1 MKYHSPPPE
10 SAAGFR
16 YSQPWKGRR
25 GGEKLPKGGL
35 IGKTVEAYLWVREK
49 QISLH
54 AAYAGYFIIL
64 AVFPALLMLLSLL
77 RFAGLQVEI
86 LVDMMGEILPPALME
101 TVEGMVYSAWL
112 HSTGTVLGLSAL
124 TALWSASRGVY
135 GLLRGLNAVYDV
147 WENRG
152 YLYTRGISVIYTFL
166 FGIVLI
172 LTLVLHVFGN
182 AVFRWL
188 SMVDN
193 PVVIF
198 LVDLVDV
205 RFFLLLMLQ
214 SLIFTLMYM
223 VLPNGRNGFGSS
235 LPGGILS
242 SVGWLVFSDLFSIYV
257 EHFNRYSLIYGS
269 VYALALGMLWLYC
282 CLSILFYG
290 GALNHW
296 LSSRKKC

>member
-1 MKYHSPPPE
+1 M
-10 SAAGFR
+10 
-16 YSQPWKGRR
+16 
-25 GGEKLPKGGL
+25 EKLPKGGL
-35 IGKTVEAYLWVREK
+35 IGRTVEGYLWVREK

-77 RFAGLQVEI
+77 RFTGLQVEV

>member
-1 MKYHSPPPE
+1 M
-10 SAAGFR
+10 
-16 YSQPWKGRR
+16 
-25 GGEKLPKGGL
+25 EKLPKGGL
-35 IGKTVEAYLWVREK
+35 IGRTVEAYLWVREK

-77 RFAGLQVEI
+77 RFAGLQVEV

-182 AVFRWL
+182 AFFRWL

>member
-1 MKYHSPPPE
+1 M
-10 SAAGFR
+10 
-16 YSQPWKGRR
+16 
-25 GGEKLPKGGL
+25 EKLPKGGL
-35 IGKTVEAYLWVREK
+35 IGRTVEGYLWIREK

-77 RFAGLQVEI
+77 RFAGLQVEV
-86 LVDMMGEILPPALME
+86 LVDMLGEILPPALME
-101 TVEGMVYSAWL
+101 TVEGMVYSAWF

-124 TALWSASRGVY
+124 TALWSASRGIF
-135 GLLRGLNAVYDV
+135 GLLQGLNAVYDQG
-147 WENRG
+147 ESRG

-193 PVVIF
+193 PVVMF
-198 LVDLVDV
+198 LVDMVDA
-205 RFFLLLMLQ
+205 RLFLLLMLQ
-214 SLIFTLMYM
+214 CLIFTLMYM

-235 LPGGILS
+235 LSGGILS
-242 SVGWLVFSDLFSIYV
+242 SVGWLIFSDLFSIYV

>member
-1 MKYHSPPPE
+1 M
-10 SAAGFR
+10 
-16 YSQPWKGRR
+16 
-25 GGEKLPKGGL
+25 EKLPKGGL

-77 RFAGLQVEI
+77 RFAGLQVEV

-124 TALWSASRGVY
+124 TALWSASRGIF
-135 GLLRGLNAVYDV
+135 GLLQGLNAVYDQG
-147 WENRG
+147 ESRG

-193 PVVIF
+193 PVVMF
-198 LVDLVDV
+198 LVDMVDA
-205 RFFLLLMLQ
+205 RLFLLLMLQ
-214 SLIFTLMYM
+214 CLIFTLMYM

-242 SVGWLVFSDLFSIYV
+242 SVGWLIFSDLFSVYV

-296 LSSRKKC
+296 LNSRKKC

>member
-1 MKYHSPPPE
+1 M
-10 SAAGFR
+10 
-16 YSQPWKGRR
+16 
-25 GGEKLPKGGL
+25 EKLPKGGL
-35 IGKTVEAYLWVREK
+35 IGRTVEAYLWVREK

-64 AVFPALLMLLSLL
+64 AIFPALLMLLSLL
-77 RFAGLQVEI
+77 RFTGLQVEV

-124 TALWSASRGVY
+124 TALWSASRGIF
-135 GLLRGLNAVYDV
+135 GLLQGLNAVYDQG
-147 WENRG
+147 ESRG
-152 YLYTRGISVIYTFL
+152 YLYTRGISLVYTFL
-166 FGIVLI
+166 FGLVLL

-193 PVVIF
+193 PVVMF
-198 LVDLVDV
+198 LVDMVDA
-205 RFFLLLMLQ
+205 RLFLLLMLQ
-214 SLIFTLMYM
+214 CLIFTLMYM

-242 SVGWLVFSDLFSIYV
+242 SVGWLIFSDLFSVYV

>member
-1 MKYHSPPPE
+1 M
-10 SAAGFR
+10 
-16 YSQPWKGRR
+16 
-25 GGEKLPKGGL
+25 EKLPKGGL
-35 IGKTVEAYLWVREK
+35 IGKTVEGYLWIREK

-101 TVEGMVYSAWL
+101 TVEGMIYSAWL

-242 SVGWLVFSDLFSIYV
+242 SVGWLIFSDLFSVYV

-296 LSSRKKC
+296 LNSRKKC

>member
-1 MKYHSPPPE
+1 M
-10 SAAGFR
+10 
-16 YSQPWKGRR
+16 
-25 GGEKLPKGGL
+25 EKLPKGGL
-35 IGKTVEAYLWVREK
+35 IGRTVEGYLWVREK

-77 RFAGLQVEI
+77 RFAGLQVEV

-124 TALWSASRGVY
+124 TALWSASRGIF
-135 GLLRGLNAVYDV
+135 GLLQGLNAVYDQG
-147 WENRG
+147 ESRG
-152 YLYTRGISVIYTFL
+152 YLYTRGISLVYTFL
-166 FGIVLI
+166 FGLVLL

-193 PVVIF
+193 PVVMF
-198 LVDLVDV
+198 LVDMVDA
-205 RFFLLLMLQ
+205 RLFLLLMLQ
-214 SLIFTLMYM
+214 CLIFTLMYM

-242 SVGWLVFSDLFSIYV
+242 SVGWLIFSDLFSVYV

>member
-1 MKYHSPPPE
+1 M
-10 SAAGFR
+10 
-16 YSQPWKGRR
+16 
-25 GGEKLPKGGL
+25 EKLPKGGL
-35 IGKTVEAYLWVREK
+35 IGRTVEGYLWVREK

-77 RFAGLQVEI
+77 RFAGLQVEV

-124 TALWSASRGVY
+124 TALWSASRGIF
-135 GLLRGLNAVYDV
+135 GLLQGLNAVYDQG
-147 WENRG
+147 ESRG

-193 PVVIF
+193 PVVMF
-198 LVDLVDV
+198 LVDMVDA
-205 RFFLLLMLQ
+205 RLFLLLMLQ
-214 SLIFTLMYM
+214 CLIFTLMYM

-242 SVGWLVFSDLFSIYV
+242 SVGWLIFSDLFSVYV